1 MRMRP
6 TCAALAGLLLILGVP
21 DAAAQVMQWQVD
33 GETRKAIVYAPA
45 SSGAEEAP
53 LVLAFHG
60 FGDNM
65 QNFQYT
71 DMFSRRNPLLLNSLR
86 YTDPGSNP
94 GFFVVERRVAQSRR
108 ESLTVTNQWFAFS
121 RSRIFVIGR
130 FAQSC

>member
-1 MRMRP
+1 
-6 TCAALAGLLLILGVP
+6 
-21 DAAAQVMQWQVD
+21 MQWQVD

-71 DMFSRRNPLLLNSLR
+71 NMLLRRNPLLLNGVR
-86 YTDPGSNP
+86 YTYPGSNP
-94 GFFVVERRVAQSRR
+94 GFLWSSGN
-108 ESLTVTNQWFAFS
+108 SLRAV
-121 RSRIFVIGR
+121 
-130 FAQSC
+130 